1 MDRKAQPHLILFTP
15 VIGEIDNLPSVL
27 AELCSAADVA
37 AVILRTGQRSDDEI
51 LSSITDTLAAVQ
63 NSGAALIL
71 EGHPQLAA
79 KMNSDGAHLASIE
92 ALQSAI
98 PMLKP
103 GRIAGAGRLVSRHD
117 AMTAGEAGAD
127 YVMFGEPDAAAK
139 RPALSAIIE
148 RISWWAEIFEVPC
161 VAYAA
166 NLDEIEEFVHAGA
179 DFIALNE
186 DIWRAAENP
195 LTAIR
200 KATKSLQ
207 VNHAPW
213 LSTR

>member
-1 MDRKAQPHLILFTP
+1 MDRKAQPRLILFTP
-15 VIGEIDNLPSVL
+15 VIGEIDNLPSLL
-27 AELCSAADVA
+27 AELCGAADVA

-79 KMNSDGAHLASIE
+79 KTNSDGAHLASIE

-127 YVMFGEPDAAAK
+127 YVMFGEPDAAGK
-139 RPALSAIIE
+139 RPALSAVIE

-186 DIWRAAENP
+186 GIWRAAENP

-200 KATKSLQ
+200 KVTESLQ
-207 VNHAPW
+207 LNHAPW